1 MMFSRLGLIKSIN
14 KDQKGF
20 TLLELLL
27 ALLIGAIITGG
38 ITATIFQVVIGSART
53 NNHMIAVR
61 QVQNG
66 GYWVSHDAQMAQTV
80 VPTWDVDGFP
90 LKLSWVNWDGTSYK
104 VTYTIASGELKR
116 QLLQN
121 GSQTSLITVTR
132 YIDPDSAKT
141 KCQLTGGGTF
151 TLPDSG
157 DTFTISGGALVDN
170 GRITVAT
177 GSISVTAAG
186 GATINGGA
194 TWTGTTGQSAPWT
207 TPATVGTV
215 AVRATAAST
224 AGVWTSTAASATV
237 AITADTDG
245 DATITG
251 GTLTLTVTV
260 TVGTGSQKE
269 SETRVYKIVPRASSA

>member
-80 VPTWDVDGFP
+80 VLARDADGFP
-90 LKLSWVNWDGTSYK
+90 LNLSWIDWNGTPNAI
-104 VTYTIASGELKR
+104 TYTIVGGELKR
-116 QLLQN
+116 QY
-121 GSQTSLITVTR
+121 GTSTTTVTR
-132 YIDPDSAKT
+132 YIEPDSTKT
-141 KCQLTGGGTF
+141 KCQLSGGGTF

-157 DTFTISGGALVDN
+157 DTFTISGGALADN

-207 TPATVGTV
+207 TPATAGTV

-251 GTLTLTVTV
+251 GTLILTVTV
-260 TVGTGSQKE
+260 TVGTGSQRQT
-269 SETRVYKIVPRASSA
+269 ETRVYKIVPRPGSH